1 MQQIQHTKKDPTRNH
16 PLPNFHISWTGSW
29 NLTPS
34 SSGLAASKNVF
45 FMPLLWN
52 LRGPD
57 VMAQKKSDN
66 LPPTTVSS
74 FTDEDAFE
82 LEDAFNEEVMLHKS
96 SHREREYKK
105 HSKTESHHLGIHR
118 HCFGLRLLRW
128 IDLQNKD
135 KHCLFM
141 RLCF

>member
-1 MQQIQHTKKDPTRNH
+1 MESDPLKFWLGCFKKC
-16 PLPNFHISWTGSW
+16 
-29 NLTPS
+29 
-34 SSGLAASKNVF
+34 VF
-45 FMPLLWN
+45 YAIAVELEGA
-52 LRGPD
+52 RCHGP
-57 VMAQKKSDN
+57 KKSDN

-141 RLCF
+141 SFLKLVSYILFHDVKICEFKNRIS